1 MNIEFL
7 KSCLIVL
14 ALALPGPANAQMPD
28 YLNLGSQANPGTIQL
43 TNPDTKG
50 GHSITVYIDGNQQ
63 FYIGRQVIA
72 DTALYG
78 VLKKK
83 LAARPPGAEP
93 RIVIQADTAANV
105 KQIIAVMNAARKLKA
120 RTVLAV
126 EKD

>member
-1 MNIEFL
+1 
-7 KSCLIVL
+7 
-14 ALALPGPANAQMPD
+14 
-28 YLNLGSQANPGTIQL
+28 
-43 TNPDTKG
+43 
-50 GHSITVYIDGNQQ
+50 
-63 FYIGRQVIA
+63 
-72 DTALYG
+72 